1 MAGMEFRDLEAY
13 TGLAH
18 PESLVQRAKM
28 CDAALSANRKR
39 AESDGIYLDRRA
51 EDALAAAWRVVK
63 KVSRSVFLGTDLIKA
78 QRLLDEVDAALNDQR
93 THMREVQERR
103 RAREEQYDEERRRP
117 SQPTPRPPPRH
128 PHPSL
133 ENMQKDLDNRIHYW
147 NIPREGT

>member
-1 MAGMEFRDLEAY
+1 MAGMEFRDLEY
-13 TGLAH
+13 PRLVH

-39 AESDGIYLDRRA
+39 AESDEIYLDRRA

-103 RAREEQYDEERRRP
+103 RAREEQYDEERRNP
-117 SQPTPRPPPRH
+117 PQSTPQPPPRH
-128 PHPSL
+128 PYPSL
-133 ENMQKDLDNRIHYW
+133 ENMERDYRRRMDHW
-147 NIPREGT
+147 NVPGEGM